1 MSIAPISSSTAAMP
15 AAAMA
20 PTVTPSTSVAA
31 AATTTGPD
39 RAERPGELPKLE
51 ADKPMSEQQA
61 NQVVTKLNLRIES
74 VHSSVRFRVD
84 DTTGKTVITVM
95 NTDSG
100 EVIRQIPNEE
110 ALRLAEALKKDQGT
124 IINTKA

>member
-1 MSIAPISSSTAAMP
+1 MSIAPISSSTAAAP

-31 AATTTGPD
+31 TAASTGPD
-39 RAERPGELPKLE
+39 RADRPGALPKLE
-51 ADKPMSEQQA
+51 SDKPMSEQQA